1 MPHSSEYFKARY
13 SGKCPATNSTNR
25 FFPRSYIR
33 VNNSEQ
39 KLNNAERMSEY
50 LKYLVDSHDLFNNK
64 IEPKDKLTMSILK
77 LYMVYLISEIL
88 CILLKI
94 RHNKILFKIYLIGLL
109 FYLETTFLSK
119 FSYLILLFFFYFNC
133 IAIRIYSQNKKII

>member
-1 MPHSSEYFKARY
+1 
-13 SGKCPATNSTNR
+13 
-25 FFPRSYIR
+25 
-33 VNNSEQ
+33 
-39 KLNNAERMSEY
+39 MSEY

-94 RHNKILFKIYLIGLL
+94 RHNKILLKIYLIGLL

-119 FSYLILLFFFYFNC
+119 FSYLIL
-133 IAIRIYSQNKKII
+133 

>member
-1 MPHSSEYFKARY
+1 
-13 SGKCPATNSTNR
+13 
-25 FFPRSYIR
+25 
-33 VNNSEQ
+33 
-39 KLNNAERMSEY
+39 MSEY

-133 IAIRIYSQNKKII
+133 IVIRIYSQNKKII